1 MKIEK
6 KNYFKYNNIKISNS
20 NMENEW
26 EIIIEE
32 VESSE
37 VKEDYKFKVVVI
49 GDSGVG
55 KTNLIK
61 RFITNTFSDNSKA
74 TVGVEFIT
82 KSYKIKNQ
90 IFKIELWDTAGQE
103 RYKSITAVYYKGA
116 KGALVVYDTTSKM
129 SFNNIDK
136 WLAEIKDKTSNDLKL
151 MIIGNK
157 IDLKEFREVSNEQ
170 ATEKAKTLGIPIM
183 ETSALD
189 ATNVKEAFNDLI
201 REMYKDLRSK
211 IKNSGGDINKNKG
224 GIDLNTGGEKK
235 KSRCC

>member
-1 MKIEK
+1 
-6 KNYFKYNNIKISNS
+6 
-20 NMENEW
+20 MENEG

>member
-1 MKIEK
+1 
-6 KNYFKYNNIKISNS
+6 
-20 NMENEW
+20 
-26 EIIIEE
+26 
-32 VESSE
+32 
-37 VKEDYKFKVVVI
+37 
-49 GDSGVG
+49 
-55 KTNLIK
+55 
-61 RFITNTFSDNSKA
+61 
-74 TVGVEFIT
+74 
-82 KSYKIKNQ
+82 
-90 IFKIELWDTAGQE
+90 
-103 RYKSITAVYYKGA
+103 
-116 KGALVVYDTTSKM
+116 M

>member
-6 KNYFKYNNIKISNS
+6 KNYFKYNKIKISSS
-20 NMENEW
+20 NMENEG

-82 KSYKIKNQ
+82 KSYKINNQ

>member
-1 MKIEK
+1 MK
-6 KNYFKYNNIKISNS
+6 
-20 NMENEW
+20 NED
-26 EIIIEE
+26 IIIEE
-32 VESSE
+32 VVSPET
-37 VKEDYKFKVVVI
+37 KEDFKIKIVVV

-61 RFITNTFSDNSKA
+61 RFITNEFSENFKA
-74 TVGVEFIT
+74 TIGVEFMSKTYRIN
-82 KSYKIKNQ
+82 KHL
-90 IFKIELWDTAGQE
+90 FKIEIWDTAGQE

-116 KGALVVYDTTSKM
+116 KGALVVYDTTDQNT
-129 SFNNIDK
+129 FDNIDK
-136 WLAEIKDKTSNDLKL
+136 WMLEIKDKTSKDIKL

-157 IDLKEFREVSNEQ
+157 IDLKDEREVKNED
-170 ATEKAKTLGIPIM
+170 ALKKADTLGIPLM

-201 REMYKDLRSK
+201 KEMYKDLRNT

-224 GIDLNTGGEKK
+224 GIDLNTGKEKK